1 MSKRY
6 CTKEMLDEFSKKHYT
21 YINQIFGDL
30 TVREIIM
37 EVFQSVNIFE
47 HEETGAEF
55 ENSFHHTVMN
65 TKTGESYCS
74 VRDLLQNINVNKN
87 DTMCQSY
94 SLLAYFDIK
103 TSKNQVRKQ
112 MQMIHMYRRMLKNA
126 DFIKT
131 LDDIINSRN
140 NKHWRD
146 FTKARTPYL
155 KMNKKAILGK
165 IHEALNEWE
174 RYGFWFFVR
183 EGNCP
188 TRGQFKW
195 FIKNCYGLSRSKK
208 TEKKILAK
216 TRKMR
221 FDVVPEPAAVRAAS
235 PQSSEWETIRNSVSD
250 HGSEFSGSLPSSLLE
265 AMEHASISSKGT
277 EHDEEENEEE
287 ENEEDEEEAE
297 GFNDNP
303 DSAAETVYET
313 EETSRQQTRN
323 YKPNKNM
330 QRTLR
335 RALAKRKQTRKT
347 V

>member
-188 TRGQFKW
+188 TRGQLKW
-195 FIKNCYGLSRSKK
+195 FVKNRAKLTRAKL
-208 TEKKILAK
+208 TPKIILRK
-216 TRKMR
+216 TRKMA
-221 FDVVPEPAAVRAAS
+221 FDVASAAAPAAA
-235 PQSSEWETIRNSVSD
+235 PTSSEWETIRESVSES
-250 HGSEFSGSLPSSLLE
+250 GSESGSDFSGSLPESLLD
-265 AMEHASISSKGT
+265 AMERASISSKGSVPAAEET
-277 EHDEEENEEE
+277 ES
-287 ENEEDEEEAE
+287 
-297 GFNDNP
+297 P
-303 DSAAETVYET
+303 DSSAETVYVT
-313 EETSRQQTRN
+313 EETSRQKTRK
-323 YKPNKNM
+323 YRPPRKL

-335 RALAKRKQTRKT
+335 AMMRK
-347 V
+347 